1 MMYFLVI
8 YKVISKQIFNINV
21 DMEVSMEEIIRKG

>member
-8 YKVISKQIFNINV
+8 YKIISKQIFNINV
-21 DMEVSMEEIIRKG
+21 DMEVSIEEIIRKG

>member
-8 YKVISKQIFNINV
+8 YKIISKQIFNINV